1 MQIKNLD
8 LDDFGCFRRARL
20 QNVDSGLTVIAGPQR
35 AGKTTFMEAVRHLGY
50 GIPRGNGLPP
60 ATDQYDLTADVVVD
74 GAEYELAL
82 TGYGD
87 PALQR
92 LSMVPPIEHS
102 LMYSAIRART
112 VPAALHH

>member
-87 PALQR
+87 PAQ
-92 LSMVPPIEHS
+92 
-102 LMYSAIRART
+102 SACQWCPRSST
-112 VPAALHH
+112 L